1 MASTVEDAQV
11 TDPQAEP
18 KASDGAAYAH
28 DVFAS
33 VVTNGPISDA
43 WRFTLWSNYYTE
55 PCFSAMSR
63 DFDVG
68 RDEFNVLS
76 CLSSHGPMAA
86 KTICEVT
93 GRPKNSISRAVT
105 RLSGRKMIRRKT
117 NPLDR
122 RESSLIL
129 TESGR
134 KLYERVLPIAIDR
147 QSAMLSGLSS
157 SERALLDQVLNKLM
171 QFRHEW

>member
-1 MASTVEDAQV
+1 MVSTVEDIQETERKLSDSTVKAQ
-11 TDPQAEP
+11 
-18 KASDGAAYAH
+18 
-28 DVFAS
+28 DVFAA

-55 PCFSAMSR
+55 PCFSVMSR

-68 RDEFNVLS
+68 RDEFNVMS
-76 CLSSHGPMAA
+76 CLSSYGPMAA

-105 RLSGRKMIRRKT
+105 RLSERKMIRRKI

-122 RESSLIL
+122 RESSLML

-134 KLYERVLPIAIDR
+134 KLYERVVPVAIER

>member
-122 RESSLIL
+122 RESWLIL

-147 QSAMLSGLSS
+147 QSTMLSGLSS

>member
-1 MASTVEDAQV
+1 
-11 TDPQAEP
+11 
-18 KASDGAAYAH
+18 
-28 DVFAS
+28 
-33 VVTNGPISDA
+33 
-43 WRFTLWSNYYTE
+43 
-55 PCFSAMSR
+55 MSR

-105 RLSGRKMIRRKT
+105 RLSERKMIRRKI

-129 TESGR
+129 TDSGR

-147 QSAMLSGLSS
+147 QSTMLSGLSS

>member
-1 MASTVEDAQV
+1 MVSIVEDMQ
-11 TDPQAEP
+11 EP
-18 KASDGAAYAH
+18 ELKASDSTVNAQ
-28 DVFAS
+28 DVFAA
-33 VVTNGPISDA
+33 VVTNGPIGDA

-55 PCFSAMSR
+55 PCFSVMSR

-76 CLSSHGPMAA
+76 CLSSYGPMAA

-105 RLSGRKMIRRKT
+105 RLSERKMIRRKI

-129 TESGR
+129 NESGR
-134 KLYERVLPIAIDR
+134 KLYERVVPVAIER
-147 QSAMLSGLSS
+147 QSTMLSGLSS
-157 SERALLDQVLNKLM
+157 SERALLDQVLSKLM